1 MEKKFNSTKNLKRHG
16 QVHTI
21 KRCQECGK
29 NFNAKKDLRVHQ
41 KEHKKKKAN
50 MKEQGNIDNIE
61 DAEFIIDNMEQ
72 LPEIDD
78 DTLATLALM

>member
-1 MEKKFNSTKNLKRHG
+1 
-16 QVHTI
+16 
-21 KRCQECGK
+21 
-29 NFNAKKDLRVHQ
+29 
-41 KEHKKKKAN
+41 

>member
-1 MEKKFNSTKNLKRHG
+1 MLYHHVCPRLSHG
-16 QVHTI
+16 S
-21 KRCQECGK
+21 E
-29 NFNAKKDLRVHQ
+29 F
-41 KEHKKKKAN
+41 HKKKKEN
-50 MKEQGNIDNIE
+50 MKEQCHIDNIE